1 MPRCRWTPCSG
12 PPRPRR
18 ALLCGLGRRFRL
30 RLRLRLL
37 LLILPRLRFWLRL
50 RLRVGSERLRSAKRQ
65 ATEPM
70 RVDREEEEAAKE
82 ARCRWRRDPPG
93 ALTPLPEQL
102 SGLLT
107 ALLCRLAVL
116 MRPASLGGIAA
127 VLVALLAIVLRRRS

>member
-1 MPRCRWTPCSG
+1 M
-12 PPRPRR
+12 
-18 ALLCGLGRRFRL
+18 
-30 RLRLRLL
+30 L

-50 RLRVGSERLRSAKRQ
+50 RLRVVSERLRSAKRYQ
-65 ATEPM
+65 MLTD
-70 RVDREEEEAAKE
+70 RKQREEGKE

-93 ALTPLPEQL
+93 ALTPLPERL